1 MRIGE
6 LAKSVGVGVETV
18 RYYQRIGLLEAP
30 QKPFG
35 GMRSYSIKDLQK
47 LRFIRRAQQ
56 LGFSLEDIQ
65 TLLELSSFECEQ
77 VQKLASDKLKVV
89 HEKLGQLRRIETAL
103 ENTLEQCAKCKFNQP
118 CPIIETL
125 TE

>member
-18 RYYQRIGLLEAP
+18 RYYQRIGLLGVP

-77 VQKLASDKLKVV
+77 VQKLASDKLKAV
-89 HEKLGQLRRIETAL
+89 HEKLVSFAGSKLPSITRLSNVRNARSASHAPL
-103 ENTLEQCAKCKFNQP
+103 SKH
-118 CPIIETL
+118 
-125 TE
+125 

>member
-35 GMRSYSIKDLQK
+35 VMRSYSIKDLQK

-56 LGFSLEDIQ
+56 LGFLPRRYSDVVRAF
-65 TLLELSSFECEQ
+65 ELRMRASPKTRLRQAKGSSR
-77 VQKLASDKLKVV
+77 KARSASPDRNRPRE
-89 HEKLGQLRRIETAL
+89 HA
-103 ENTLEQCAKCKFNQP
+103 
-118 CPIIETL
+118 
-125 TE
+125 